1 MELDNLKTIWKGQ
14 DVLDE
19 PEPDQTEMLIWLMT
33 RQSRGPIAHMRRN
46 LRRESLLMIATYIPT
61 ILGYLLLLQGRLW
74 VISLVYFLILVFF
87 GIYYYKKSRLLRDME
102 CVTCEV
108 RSNLARQLDRL
119 GRYVNFYRWSGTLL
133 IVIALIIGYMVIAYT
148 YRHVHPLSAPG
159 WWLHPAF
166 LAALLVPFA
175 LGAHFL
181 NRWYVNKLYGRHI
194 QKLRDLLREM
204 DEV

>member
-1 MELDNLKTIWKGQ
+1 MELDNLKTIWRGQ
-14 DVLDE
+14 DVVTE
-19 PEPDQTEMLIWLMT
+19 PDPDQTELLQWLMSQ
-33 RQSRGPIAHMRRN
+33 QSRGPIAHMRRN

-74 VISLVYFLILVFF
+74 VISLIYFLILVFF
-87 GIYYYKKSRLLRDME
+87 GVYYYKKSRLLRDME

-108 RSNLARQLDRL
+108 RSNLARQLRKL
-119 GRYVNFYRWSGTLL
+119 SRYVRFYRWSGTLL
-133 IVIALIIGYMVIAYT
+133 IVTAWIIGYVVIAYT
-148 YRHVHPLSAPG
+148 YRYVHPLSAAR

-166 LAALLVPFA
+166 LAALLIPIA
-175 LGAHFL
+175 IGTHYL

-194 QKLRDLLREM
+194 QKLRELLREM